1 MTKTQNMSNIL
12 EGKSAMWW
20 SQIYRTEG
28 KEDPR
33 KQTKE
38 GPDLRNVCQL
48 FVEEGKEQGSGG
60 EGGGGHIETT
70 EAPPKKILLS

>member
-1 MTKTQNMSNIL
+1 MSNIL
-12 EGKSAMWW
+12 EEKSAMWW

-38 GPDLRNVCQL
+38 GPDQRNVCQL

-60 EGGGGHIETT
+60 EGGGGHIEPT
-70 EAPPKKILLS
+70 EAPQKKIFFLSCL

>member
-1 MTKTQNMSNIL
+1 MSNIL

-48 FVEEGKEQGSGG
+48 FVEEGKEQGRGG
-60 EGGGGHIETT
+60 EGGEGHIEPT
-70 EAPPKKILLS
+70 EAPQKQQNKFLLLS